1 LLSRHG
7 AVSRRN
13 GMPVRRVGAVDPP
26 QWSRELDDSKHDDD
40 SMTLDEPASR
50 VETPKVR
57 RCLMCHEPFGS
68 EWSGERLCKRCKTS
82 AQWRSG
88 I

>member
-1 LLSRHG
+1 VDEVKHCDDCVALEE
-7 AVSRRN
+7 
-13 GMPVRRVGAVDPP
+13 PVA
-26 QWSRELDDSKHDDD
+26 
-40 SMTLDEPASR
+40 R

-57 RCLMCHEPFGS
+57 RCLMCSEPFGS

>member
-1 LLSRHG
+1 VTDYKDTDDCC
-7 AVSRRN
+7 AT
-13 GMPVRRVGAVDPP
+13 
-26 QWSRELDDSKHDDD
+26 LDDQ
-40 SMTLDEPASR
+40 EPAAR
-50 VETPKVR
+50 VETPKTR
-57 RCLMCHEPFGS
+57 RCLMCCEPFGS